1 MSDEAT
7 PGTRS
12 TSIREYVTDAI
23 VYHPSNSRTGLPE
36 TRRPACAGLAGI
48 AVKAVREEPPMTEM
62 TEDTYPAA
70 LTVLTTLT
78 RAMLQLAEKVD
89 IPEMR
94 RIVAR
99 FETIAPIIEPTA
111 YQSGGG
117 LNLRDQDALLAA
129 LDRFITD
136 VRKLDRSESSR

>member
-1 MSDEAT
+1 
-7 PGTRS
+7 
-12 TSIREYVTDAI
+12 
-23 VYHPSNSRTGLPE
+23 
-36 TRRPACAGLAGI
+36 
-48 AVKAVREEPPMTEM
+48 MTEM

-70 LTVLTTLT
+70 LTALTTLT
-78 RAMLQLAEKVD
+78 RAMLQLAENVD

-111 YQSGGG
+111 YQRGGG
-117 LNLRDQDALLAA
+117 INLHDQAALLEAFE
-129 LDRFITD
+129 RFITD